1 MRSKVTRSA
10 AWRSGVVGSA
20 ALVSGIGS
28 YVLLIVVAQNATSV
42 QYADFAVFWALSVTV
57 GLGFYYPLEQETAR
71 EVAGSP
77 RSLRGSM
84 VRFILSV
91 AVGLTAITALGSLLL
106 FTPAGEQYIG
116 NTALVVGLVAT
127 FAAYAIQFPVR
138 GMLSGSARTTGYS
151 SVVAVEGILR
161 VLLPLLLVVVGLTS
175 TFAFSLVVAVA
186 AAASVIPVLAGRDRT
201 WLSHGHADRGVFI
214 SRVTRLIV
222 AAFAIQFLL
231 NSGTLLAR
239 LFVEGADAA
248 LAGQILACLSIAR
261 IPVFAY
267 QVLQIFYLPLLAR
280 QWKANDGAAVRR
292 ILTVALLAAAA
303 VGAAIVGGMSILG
316 GWVTGLM
323 FGADLVPSPLAIV
336 LISLGVALFMVALVA
351 SDGAIA
357 IGRHTLV
364 VRSWIV
370 AVAVAAVPAVM
381 IPDTLLRVTAPLIV
395 GALAAFVQL
404 GAGILRAYAQ
414 RDKETAPSSM

>member
-10 AWRSGVVGSA
+10 AWRSGIVGSA

-84 VRFILSV
+84 VQFILSV
-91 AVGLTAITALGSLLL
+91 ALGLTAITALGSLLL
-106 FTPAGEQYIG
+106 ITPAGEQYIG
-116 NTALVVGLVAT
+116 NTALVFGLVVT

-138 GMLSGSARTTGYS
+138 GMLSGSSRTTGYS

-186 AAASVIPVLAGRDRT
+186 AAASVFPVLAARDRT

-214 SRVTRLIV
+214 SRVARLIV

-231 NSGTLLAR
+231 NSGTLLSR

-292 ILTVALLAAAA
+292 ILTIALIAAAA
-303 VGAAIVGGMSILG
+303 VGAAIVGGMSIMG
-316 GWVTGLM
+316 GWVTGLL

-336 LISLGVALFMVALVA
+336 LISFGVALFMVALVA

-364 VRSWIV
+364 VRSWII

-414 RDKETAPSSM
+414 RDKETAPSLM